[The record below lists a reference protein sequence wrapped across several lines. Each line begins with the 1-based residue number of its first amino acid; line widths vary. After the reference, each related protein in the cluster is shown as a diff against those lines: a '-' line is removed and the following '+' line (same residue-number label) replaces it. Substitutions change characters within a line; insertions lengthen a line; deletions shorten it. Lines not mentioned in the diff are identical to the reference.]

1 MVAQKRQSA
10 GKGGKDN
17 GGKSSFKSA
26 GPHKRGPY
34 RAVCAQG
41 GVADGGRPCGLFN
54 GARAGL
60 RQIRAVCG
68 GRRGGSAVFDGCDT
82 SQIVLWLAGHLH
94 VNKIQETS
102 PGPSVVNIST
112 LDGGRYNLFDIDGGR
127 LRVTTVD
134 PRTGSRT
141 AWHSAELNIKT
152 DNR

>member
-1 MVAQKRQSA
+1 MEELKLTFVNVGYGEAALLECPAPAFPGGTFVMVIA
-10 GKGGKDN
+10 
-17 GGKSSFKSA
+17 
-26 GPHKRGPY
+26 
-34 RAVCAQG
+34 
-41 GVADGGRPCGLFN
+41 
-54 GARAGL
+54 
-60 RQIRAVCG
+60 
-68 GRRGGSAVFDGCDT
+68 GGSAVFDGCDT